1 MESVLTRYLE
11 VLDIEETTRV
21 LRRVDFKSFLS
32 KQRTLS
38 GQYFFKLKSGGRA
51 IAHSSEF
58 SSSESRDACFQA
70 FVDEIEIEIHG
81 NMQRKLEF

>member
-1 MESVLTRYLE
+1 MESVLARYLK

-38 GQYFFKLKSGGRA
+38 GDYFFKLKSGGRA
-51 IAHSSEF
+51 IAHSMDF
-58 SSSESRDACFQA
+58 CSSESRDACFQA
-70 FVDEIEIEIHG
+70 FIDEIELEIHG
-81 NMQRKLEF
+81 NIQRKLDF